1 MTRGGKRPGA
11 GRKPAMPG
19 EKKIPVSY
27 KLSPE
32 IVAWLRLQAAP
43 MAQIIEGALIECHG
57 DAIRNTCR
65 RCGGRM
71 SPGVAMGQT
80 VVGEPDM
87 GGDVATQSYGG
98 PGRLIECRKCNR
110 CGYSVGAGK

>member
-1 MTRGGKRPGA
+1 
-11 GRKPAMPG
+11 MPG

-32 IVAWLRLQAAP
+32 IVAWLRLQTVS
-43 MAQIIEGALIECHG
+43 MAQIIEMSLMTCHG
-57 DAIRNTCR
+57 DEIRGNCG

-71 SPGVAMGQT
+71 SPGVAMWQT

-87 GGDVATQSYGG
+87 GGEVVTMSPGG
-98 PGRLIECRKCNR
+98 PGRLIECRKCEQ
-110 CGYSVGAGK
+110 CGHSVGAGK